1 MTQDASLALFFLSLQ
16 EPGIMEEEAAGFG
29 PAEESEVRD
38 LLSFV
43 REASGTYAAPVP
55 SEVRITSTLRVYVG
69 ARELKIRPMAKT
81 VLLLFLRHPEGI
93 LLKHIGDYRAEM
105 TTYYSRVMRSQNPAD
120 AERRVQRLL
129 DIFSNEL
136 NVNISRVNAA
146 LSALVSPTEEQ
157 LYRVSGRAGK
167 PKSIPLD
174 RTLVIWE

>member
-16 EPGIMEEEAAGFG
+16 GPKALEESHAPYGK
-29 PAEESEVRD
+29 AEESEVRD

-43 REASGTYAAPVP
+43 QETSGRYAAPVP
-55 SEVRITSTLRVYVG
+55 SEVRITRTLRVYVG
-69 ARELKIRPMAKT
+69 EQELKIRPMAKA

-93 LLKHIGDYRAEM
+93 VLKQIGDYRKEM
-105 TTYYSRVMRSQNPAD
+105 ANYYGRVMRSLDPD
-120 AERRVQRLL
+120 DVDRRIQRLL

-146 LSALVSPTEEQ
+146 ISALVGPEEEK
-157 LYRVSGRAGK
+157 LYRVGGRAGN

>member
-16 EPGIMEEEAAGFG
+16 DPQALEDSHGPYG

-38 LLSFV
+38 LLSFI
-43 REASGTYAAPVP
+43 RETSGRYAAPVP
-55 SEVRITSTLRVYVG
+55 SAVRITRTLRVYVG
-69 ARELKIRPMAKT
+69 EQELKIRPMAKA

-93 LLKHIGDYRAEM
+93 VLKEIGDYRKEM
-105 TTYYSRVMRSQNPAD
+105 ASYYGRVMRSLDPGD
-120 AERRVQRLL
+120 VDRRIQRLL

-146 LSALVSPTEEQ
+146 ISALVDPAEEK

>member
-16 EPGIMEEEAAGFG
+16 DPQALEDSHAPYG

-38 LLSFV
+38 LLGFI
-43 REASGTYAAPVP
+43 RQTSGRYAAPTP
-55 SEVRITSTLRVYVG
+55 SEVRITRTLRVYVG
-69 ARELKIRPMAKT
+69 ARELKIRPMAKA

-93 LLKHIGDYRAEM
+93 VLKEIGDYRAEM
-105 TTYYSRVMRSQNPAD
+105 ATYYGRVMRSLDPGD
-120 AERRVQRLL
+120 VDRRIQRLL

-146 LSALVSPTEEQ
+146 ISALVSPAEEK
-157 LYRVSGRAGK
+157 LYRVGGRAGT